1 MRKEKQKNMDSYR
14 NLYGKKLLSLSI
26 LLLLTLGPFSAL
38 DVKIA
43 QVSAVD
49 SPYIAVLPENTLDLT
64 PGDSFTVGIYTNY
77 GAAPDY
83 SEYDVTSYEFTLYF
97 NPLVLNITGVA
108 QGDIIVGGPATF
120 IPTPADNTAGNLSA
134 RGFYDGEGYIT
145 SMYRPFPWNGT
156 LAYVTFT
163 VVDYGASAITIGPH
177 TRLIG
182 WNFTESKA
190 YNIIEALTMPTHMQ
204 HGYFDNRFPHNVAI
218 GSVGAPVKAAVGSL
232 VPINVE
238 VANTGA
244 SDEVAN
250 VTIRYGSTLI
260 GFNDTIALP
269 INHTDTWK
277 GNNVTKTFDTTGKP
291 IYWDSEKVYVNQTL
305 MTKIV
310 NYTINY
316 EAGKIKFRT
325 APGLEAEIE
334 AMYLQHST
342 IVSFSWNT
350 TGLDQGI
357 YTIDATATIPDDG
370 DSTDNW
376 NATTIFLAVHN
387 VAVPSVTAPVKA
399 AVGSL
404 VPIDVEVANTGAS
417 DEVANVTIRYG
428 STLIGFNDTIELP
441 AQNSTIV
448 PFEWNTAGVIAGDY
462 NLTATATVLE
472 SVFNPNGTDDDPNDN
487 WNIATVLIV
496 QHDMAIKNVSVTPAT
511 ATPGDIVSINVTA
524 TNTGASD
531 EVANVTIRYG
541 STLIGFNDTI
551 ELPAQNS
558 TIVPFNWN
566 TTGLDQGIYT
576 INATATILES
586 VLNPNGTDDDPNDNW
601 NITTTLLAVHDV
613 AVKRISAPT
622 SVYVGEIA
630 TIRVQVETGWYNETF
645 EVKVTH
651 DIGII
656 GNQSVTL
663 LSMASEYI
671 EFSWDTVNV
680 APASYNITAEAI
692 LDLDQNLENNLLT
705 SLFPIVVKLS
715 LGTVFGTVTD
725 ASTGLPIAGAN
736 VAADDYTNTT
746 GGEGQYSIKLPPGTY
761 NVTASATKYVG
772 HSKTGN
778 VSANTTTTLD
788 FELTPLNGTI
798 FGTVTDSLTGDPI
811 AGANVTT
818 NGIFVSTGTDGSYS
832 IELPPGTYKVAVS
845 VNGYKSASEPNIT
858 VPAGE
863 TTTVDFELTP
873 IQSTNFLL
881 YAGVAAIAM
890 IVIAAIA
897 VYIARGRRKPK

>member
-448 PFEWNTAGVIAGDY
+448 PF
-462 NLTATATVLE
+462 
-472 SVFNPNGTDDDPNDN
+472 
-487 WNIATVLIV
+487 
-496 QHDMAIKNVSVTPAT
+496 
-511 ATPGDIVSINVTA
+511 
-524 TNTGASD
+524 
-531 EVANVTIRYG
+531 
-541 STLIGFNDTI
+541 
-551 ELPAQNS
+551 
-558 TIVPFNWN
+558 NWN